1 MTKRQNKIVE
11 QYFTQH
17 NRFFHDELDCWQ
29 LCQKFCR
36 NSKTITSLS
45 HELRQ
50 LILSSVTTPIHE
62 ILPLFQK
69 WFTYQLLPSGEYN
82 FFFKKEFYFEFK
94 KRFGKYLRTEAER
107 LDQQCPVC
115 DLKYFIRFYKAGNQ
129 VKIQQLKDYIFQHA
143 LSLTYEKQ
151 GKKIPVFSVKAGAIS
166 IQKEAIP
173 TFIKTHLKQLEQMGF
188 ERLELQVDNNHFF
201 RDFKGFGVD
210 KIAHLL
216 EIKDK
221 DKLTL
226 FLKKPICQ
234 CVEVMVMKN
243 GEPKLQPLMFEKNGH
258 MLLGQDFMPYFV
270 AHFHEQLKALGAN
283 EGKLQFFAGVNELT
297 PYQKQI
303 RPLKKLFQ
311 LLSLAPCA
319 ELSAEIMS
327 LFSDAVYVDSL
338 TQKKEKVFVKTL
350 WRNKIHTWFRNNEAL
365 LCFIQ
370 NNRAFFEKKRAL
382 PQRIDVVLG
391 KALLRNWD
399 EQYIA
404 LNDLGKCLKVPR
416 ENYSKLQDIC
426 LQDFREGISD
436 KNDKNGAPL
445 LFLTKRHNKGRVI
458 YALDPSGLKT
468 FVNRYGAMLDL
479 NPFVMQNILQEQ
491 PIEKVYKGYLSL
503 HQLWQLMGC
512 GASDQFQNLSA
523 FVGQIYQTARFH
535 KRNLF
540 GFPYPFKT
548 PMFRLMQAGNQK
560 TTFYIDREAVPYFM
574 QSYKNE
580 LLTLGFK
587 KEQLE
592 KTHKQVRLIETMHQG
607 ICPVPAFKNKSLER
621 S

>member
-1 MTKRQNKIVE
+1 MKIPQKGIVE

-29 LCQKFCR
+29 LCQKFCQ
-36 NSKTITSLS
+36 NSKVTTKLS
-45 HELRQ
+45 HELKQ
-50 LILSSVTTPIHE
+50 LILSSIAKPTPE

-94 KRFGKYLRTEAER
+94 KKLGKYLKKEATR
-107 LDQQCPVC
+107 LDLQFPVC
-115 DLKYFIRFYKAGNQ
+115 DLKYFIRFYKAGSK
-129 VKIQQLKDYIFQHA
+129 VTIKELKTYILNNAFD
-143 LSLTYEKQ
+143 LTYDKQ
-151 GKKIPVFSVKAGAIS
+151 GKKIPVFEVQSNSLS
-166 IQKEAIP
+166 IRKEGIA
-173 TFIKTHLKQLEQMGF
+173 TFVKTHLKQLEKMGF
-188 ERLELQVDNNHFF
+188 EHLELQLSNQRFF
-201 RDFKGFGVD
+201 QSFNGFGAE

-221 DKLTL
+221 EKFTHFFEDIVNHSPEVAVMRSGEVK
-226 FLKKPICQ
+226 FL
-234 CVEVMVMKN
+234 
-243 GEPKLQPLMFEKNGH
+243 PLIFKRYGH
-258 MLLGQDFMPYFV
+258 VLLGQDLMPYFV
-270 AHFHEQLKALGAN
+270 AHFYDQLKSLGAC
-283 EGKLQFFAGVNELT
+283 EDKLKFFAGVNELT

-311 LLSLAPCA
+311 LLSLAPRA

-338 TQKKEKVFVKTL
+338 TQKEEKVFVKTL
-350 WRNKIHTWFRNNEAL
+350 WRNKIHTWFRNDEAL

-370 NNRAFFEKKRAL
+370 NNRSFFEKKGAL

-399 EQYIA
+399 DQYIA
-404 LNDLGKCLKVPR
+404 LIDLGKCLKVPR
-416 ENYSKLQDIC
+416 ENYSKLQALC
-426 LQDFREGISD
+426 LQDFREGFSD
-436 KNDKNGAPL
+436 TDDKDETPL
-445 LFLTKRHNKGRVI
+445 LFLTKRQNKGRVI

-468 FVNRYGAMLDL
+468 FVNRYGVLLDL
-479 NPFVMQNILQEQ
+479 NPFVMQSILHDQ

-503 HQLWQLMGC
+503 SQLWQLMGR
-512 GASDQFQNLSA
+512 GTSDQFQNLTA
-523 FVGQIYQTARFH
+523 FVGQIHQTARFC

-540 GFPYPFKT
+540 GYPYPFKM
-548 PMFRLMQAGNQK
+548 PMFRLMKAGNQK
-560 TTFYIDREAVPYFM
+560 ITFYIEREAIPYFI
-574 QSYKNE
+574 QSYEND

-587 KEQLE
+587 KERLE
-592 KTHKQVRLIETMHQG
+592 KTHKQMQLIELIHQA
-607 ICPVPAFKNKSLER
+607 ICPVPVLKNKSLER